1 MKSSRIQSQ
10 EYYSGQRYGSLPTYN
25 SGLVTLLPPVTLV
38 LGRQPDFL
46 FKSCICSKKKKTK
59 NQCAL
64 GMGCG
69 CDLYRAKA
77 ILDCA
82 V

>member
-1 MKSSRIQSQ
+1 MKSSRIKAKSIIRGNGMGP
-10 EYYSGQRYGSLPTYN
+10 YLPTTRFSHLVAAGH
-25 SGLVTLLPPVTLV
+25 SGLGPATRLSLQKLQLLK
-38 LGRQPDFL
+38 G
-46 FKSCICSKKKKTK
+46 KKTK